1 MTFESPSS
9 VRPLYAKVSGYVSVP
24 PSYAETDTPETSDD
38 GKTWQLSITSDQSLD
53 FGAGLEMFDIKG
65 IMSRKTDGTL
75 NTRIWTASTVT
86 DPIVFVPQLF
96 ELRTYVMSSEITAYP
111 PTGPDICVPEVNQWP
126 VFTPK
131 QCFPA
136 PPPANGGVT
145 FSFQGSGVA
154 NSALCAVGGIM
165 SDIEMEFEYSET
177 DGLVL
182 EATCPME
189 TVFAQDAIP
198 SIKSIKINE
207 VAVRASGMS
216 SGTAKIGADAHF
228 GLSTKSPAGSVALD
242 CDARPLWQ
250 SQSTHSQCIT
260 ARASASFEKSAP
272 DVYMATFSLESTG
285 AWVHP
290 LELRNFAVVNANFD
304 ASVALH
310 GGKLKLFGVG
320 WKDVLIFY
328 KKPALAA
335 WPSAIIGK
343 GTKEG
348 LDTTGLSALRAS
360 PEIVEIKT
368 SFLYAPFPHGDEE
381 LPDGYPRFAIGIDLK
396 KLDILSI
403 LTMYYD
409 AQMSIF
415 TLLTGVDTPAAPSLF
430 SAVDTAWLEVI
441 TFDGSGDVS
450 LVNSDRWSRGVNIDA
465 TAAVAATFAGIQM
478 SLRLKVAYSPPSDE
492 ISQRDFCHNPIGT
505 AILNGAIELTASG
518 TKLPFGIG
526 TADFVVSVSPSGWS
540 LYASGKLMVGPFAL
554 DIDIVK
560 SPEGVL
566 AASASG
572 KLGPFGPV
580 AFSGELDAS
589 KPISWSSPFLFTPV
603 EGFPVSGS
611 IIVAADV
618 GATSLTGKLSASAS
632 LGTLGNVAFTGSISS
647 DGSYAMTG
655 TSDLDPAALLTDFA
669 STLATAV
676 LGSSDNIVT
685 RKLKP
690 LITELPIKITGVSAT
705 FDGTGTGT
713 GTLTVGL
720 DVAISGRPPK
730 KLSFAMCTRFIT
742 PADVM
747 SCLASQDDLSNQLL
761 QILAP
766 VGPASASLAIRLG
779 VYDLTFNPPR
789 AFPVSGFT
797 LRTPEFNSEAS
808 ISILLTET
816 SIEVKGRLTMSADG
830 VSKTIRFPPP
840 LSKTISVGIPRVS
853 KTFTGFLAIKKEEL
867 TDSFKISLC
876 EVFPDLKAATFCVPN
891 KRIQY
896 TPNIPCIRTPRVC
909 LCGSS
914 CCSGG
919 GCITPAVPAKY
930 WSTPS
935 RCVKLTK
942 VVPCSELVISA

>member
-126 VFTPK
+126 LFTPK

-182 EATCPME
+182 DATCPME
-189 TVFAQDAIP
+189 IVFAQDAIP
-198 SIKSIKINE
+198 SIKSITINE

-655 TSDLDPAALLTDFA
+655 TSDLDPAALLTKLA

-676 LGSSDNIVT
+676 LGSAENIVT
-685 RKLKP
+685 RNIEP
-690 LITELPIKITGVSAT
+690 LISALPISITEVSAT
-705 FDGTGTGT
+705 YGG
-713 GTLTVGL
+713 TVGSSFTERTTPTMSMGL
-720 DVAISGRPPK
+720 ELEIDSRTPK
-730 KLSFAMCTRFIT
+730 KLSFNMCTSFIT
-742 PADVM
+742 PAEM
-747 SCLASQDDLSNQLL
+747 ISCLASMDDLSTQALKL
-761 QILAP
+761 LAP
-766 VGPASASLAIRLG
+766 LEVKLPKFSLSLGGHSFRFPIPKIPGVSNGPVTLSTPGFSASATIT
-779 VYDLTFNPPR
+779 V
-789 AFPVSGFT
+789 
-797 LRTPEFNSEAS
+797 
-808 ISILLTET
+808 LLTET
-816 SIEVKGRLTMSADG
+816 SLKLKGSFEIQASAG
-830 VSKTIRFPPP
+830 EAINIAGITF
-840 LSKTISVGIPRVS
+840 GIPAFS
-853 KTFTGFLAIKKEEL
+853 KKFTGLLSVNKEEL
-867 TDSFKISLC
+867 TSSFKISLC
-876 EVFPDLKAATFCVPN
+876 EVFPDIKRKQFCTQQRTIQLVPKN
-891 KRIQY
+891 CL
-896 TPNIPCIRTPRVC
+896 PEVC
-909 LCGSS
+909 APAFLGGK
-914 CCSGG
+914 CSQE
-919 GCITPAVPAKY
+919 CTPAVKF
-930 WSTPS
+930 TFRKQCFDLTDVVQCS
-935 RCVKLTK
+935 R
-942 VVPCSELVISA
+942 LVISA